1 MTLKD
6 VPDPLTIAGS
16 FKAYNTIIGTRIA
29 DYRLVRYRADALNT
43 YHLYLFI
50 YLLLKILGKYETASC
65 R

>member
-43 YHLYLFI
+43 YHPVFI
-50 YLLLKILGKYETASC
+50 YLFTVENSGKI
-65 R
+65 